1 MALENAVN
9 ERVSFLKGQINLSNK
24 EIVNKSFQAQ
34 IDALRTANHEKV
46 ALLVLQKKK
55 QLEKCKDMNEIE
67 MLYSQLEA
75 LEWLQRQVV
84 AQLK

>member
-1 MALENAVN
+1 MALENVVN

-75 LEWLQRQVV
+75 LEWLQRQVI

>member
-75 LEWLQRQVV
+75 LEWLQRQVI